1 MNTWAKTGR
10 TVGPEGTTITYTDL
24 RETGLTIESRKR
36 HIPHANRSG
45 TWDHTTYWVLRDG
58 EELAEHWTLAG
69 AKVWAEKYAIERGLV
84 NGPEE

>member
-10 TVGPEGTTITYTDL
+10 TVGPESTTIIYTDL

-36 HIPHANRSG
+36 HIPHANGSG
-45 TWDHTTYWVLRDG
+45 TWDHTSYWVLRDG

-69 AKVWAEKYAIERGLV
+69 AKVWADRYAIERGLV
-84 NGPEE
+84 NGLEE

>member
-36 HIPHANRSG
+36 HIPHANGSG
-45 TWDHTTYWVLRDG
+45 TWDHTSYWVLRDG
-58 EELAEHWTLAG
+58 EDLAEHWTLSG
-69 AKVWAEKYAIERGLV
+69 AKVWADRYVIERGLV

>member
-36 HIPHANRSG
+36 HIPHANGAG

-58 EELAEHWTLAG
+58 EELVEHWTLAG
-69 AKVWAEKYAIERGLV
+69 AKVWADRYAIERGLID
-84 NGPEE
+84 GPAE

>member
-10 TVGPEGTTITYTDL
+10 TVGPEGTTVTYTDM

-69 AKVWAEKYAIERGLV
+69 AKTWADRYAIERGLV
-84 NGPEE
+84 NGPAE

>member
-1 MNTWAKTGR
+1 MNTWAKTER
-10 TVGPEGTTITYTDL
+10 TVGPEGTTVTYTDL

-36 HIPHANRSG
+36 HILHANGSG

-69 AKVWAEKYAIERGLV
+69 AKVWADRYAIERGLID
-84 NGPEE
+84 GPEE